1 MASPPHP
8 SSVIRFGPFELNAA
22 GGELRK
28 AGLPLKIHPQPFRVL
43 LLLAERPGQIVTR
56 EEIQRCLWGDNTF
69 VDFEGGINFCMRQIR
84 AALADDAENP
94 RYIQTLPRRGYRF
107 IAPITLI
114 GLTKQAIPFVP
125 APGSGAESKV
135 AASDGAEF
143 GSIHEIR
150 VPTSPLPPTLV
161 ARWHTKTAGAK
172 IIVFS
177 AIAILV
183 AAAISYFHRPPKLT
197 EKDSIVLADFTNTT
211 GDAVFDDALKQGLA
225 VELGQSPF
233 LNVLSDTK
241 ASETLRMMGRP
252 ANERVTAGVGR
263 ELCLRTG
270 SKALLAGAISNLG
283 SHYLVD
289 VNAVACSTGETLAKE
304 QFEATGKE
312 DVLKALSRAA
322 SHLRAKLGE
331 SLPSV
336 QKFDTPIEATTTSL
350 EALKNYSMSAKVIS
364 EQGDAPGIPFLKR
377 AIELDP
383 NFPMA
388 YAALAARYSNLNE
401 PSLAFE
407 YATRA
412 YELRD
417 RVTEREK
424 LRISAYYFR
433 VTGELERQAQV
444 LELWM
449 ANYPRDFAPH
459 VSLGANFVFMGQDEK
474 ALAELQEALQLAPGD
489 PYVCQ
494 SLGEVYLA
502 LDRLD
507 AAKAILNQAQ
517 TRKLNSAELHWTIYY
532 LAFLQRDF
540 AQMEQQVAWA
550 AGKPGTEDILLSA
563 QSDTEAYYGRLSS
576 AREFSRRAVD
586 SAVRADAKEAAALWQ
601 VTAALREAEFGETAE
616 AKNEVREA
624 LAMAPGRNVK
634 VFAALALARAGE
646 TAEAKAMAN
655 ELEKN
660 YSSNTVLKVYRLPT
674 VNAAIALRKGN
685 PSQALDLLEIVK
697 PYELGQPTPSPLG
710 TLYPPY
716 LRGQAYLLLHNGAA
730 AAAEFQK
737 LLDHP
742 GIALNFPLGALARLQ
757 LAKAYAVASDTPKAR
772 SAYQDFLS
780 LWKNADPDIP
790 ILKKARAEYVKL
802 Q

>member
-1 MASPPHP
+1 
-8 SSVIRFGPFELNAA
+8 VIRFGAFELNAA
-22 GGELRK
+22 SGELRK

-94 RYIQTLPRRGYRF
+94 RYVQTLPRRGYRF
-107 IAPITLI
+107 IAPITLSD
-114 GLTKQAIPFVP
+114 LTKQAIPFVP
-125 APGSGAESKV
+125 APGSSAKSKV

-143 GSIHEIR
+143 GSLDEIR
-150 VPTSPLPPTLV
+150 VQASPLPPALV

-183 AAAISYFHRPPKLT
+183 AAAIFYFHRPPKLT
-197 EKDSIVLADFTNTT
+197 EKDSIVLADFKNTT

-233 LNVLSDTK
+233 LNVLSDAR
-241 ASETLRMMGRP
+241 ASETLKMMGRP
-252 ANERVTAGVGR
+252 ANERVTADVGR

-270 SKALLAGAISNLG
+270 SKALLAGAISSLG

-289 VNAVACSTGETLAKE
+289 VNAVACSSGETLAKE
-304 QFEATGKE
+304 QFEATRKE

-331 SLPSV
+331 WLPSV

-364 EQGDAPGIPFLKR
+364 EQGDAPSIPFLKR

-383 NFPMA
+383 NFAMA
-388 YAALAARYSNLNE
+388 YAGLAARYSNLNE

-459 VSLGANFVFMGQDEK
+459 VSLGANFVFMGQYEK
-474 ALAELQEALQLAPGD
+474 ALAELQEALQLAPSD
-489 PYVCQ
+489 PYICQ

-517 TRKLNSAELHWTIYY
+517 TRKLDSAELHWMIYY
-532 LAFLQRDF
+532 LAFLQRDL
-540 AQMEQQVAWA
+540 AQMDQQVAWA
-550 AGKPGTEDILLSA
+550 AGKPGAEDILLSA
-563 QSDTEAYYGRLSS
+563 QSDTEAYYGRLCS
-576 AREFSRRAVD
+576 ARDFSRRAVD

-634 VFAALALARAGE
+634 FFAALALARAGE
-646 TAEAKAMAN
+646 TAEAQAIAN

-660 YSSNTVLKVYRLPT
+660 YASNTVLKVYRLPT

-685 PSQALDLLEIVK
+685 PSQALDLLQIVK

-710 TLYPPY
+710 TLYPAY

-730 AAAEFQK
+730 AAVEFQK
-737 LLDHP
+737 LLEHP

-757 LAKAYAVASDTPKAR
+757 LAKAYAVAGDTPKAR

-780 LWKNADPDIP
+780 LWHNADPDIP